1 MQICR
6 PGFASPFMH
15 RHVAERL
22 AQPLLQINWQSTSF
36 QQNSGG
42 VSWALL
48 HYMRFTGTG
57 AETDLK
63 GILCVQDAPHGVID
77 LSQCLTVK
85 SANDKTGKS
94 FSFEVATP
102 DQVYFMCASD
112 EATKDDWIGAIGRAI
127 VRYSAS
133 YTKNTGPGPQ
143 VAIEQDDDVSSDED

>member
-1 MQICR
+1 MWLKDWRNRYFRLIGNQLHFSKTPEVRRLRAVHMQC
-6 PGFASPFMH
+6 
-15 RHVAERL
+15 L
-22 AQPLLQINWQSTSF
+22 
-36 QQNSGG
+36 
-42 VSWALL
+42 
-48 HYMRFTGTG
+48 G
-57 AETDLK
+57 AESEVDL
-63 GILCVQDAPHGVID
+63 QDAPHGVID

-112 EATKDDWIGAIGRAI
+112 EATKDDWIGAIGGAI

-133 YTKNTGPGPQ
+133 YTKNAGPGPQ